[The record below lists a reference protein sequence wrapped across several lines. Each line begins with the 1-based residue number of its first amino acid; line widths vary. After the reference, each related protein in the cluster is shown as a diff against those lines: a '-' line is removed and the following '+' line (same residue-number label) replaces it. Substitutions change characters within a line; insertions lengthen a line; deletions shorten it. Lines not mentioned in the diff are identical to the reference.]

1 MYEFTSFPLG
11 AFALTVFA
19 IAIVVVVFVFLM
31 LPVSDKLGIIA
42 VPFAAIG
49 LMGAIAGGPAV
60 SQALWAEDVVTD
72 NPATASHLLDVE
84 SSKNNLLMDFNVDSD
99 SLENLIA
106 KEINASK
113 VSVDDLDETKG
124 LLSGHNSFTK
134 KAAAGKLISFTAI
147 KDGSSVMGTF
157 YYKDDS
163 MVIIV
168 NSEVENVD
176 EIVVPLD

>member
-1 MYEFTSFPLG
+1 MYEFTSFPLW

-19 IAIVVVVFVFLM
+19 VCIVVAVFVLLM
-31 LPVSDKLGIIA
+31 LPVSDKLGMIA
-42 VPFAAIG
+42 APFAALG
-49 LMGAIAGGPAV
+49 LMGAIFGGATI

-72 NPATASHLLDVE
+72 NPSTVSYLLDVE
-84 SSKNNLLMDFNVDSD
+84 SSKNNLLADFNVDSD
-99 SLENLIA
+99 SLENLIS

-113 VSVDDLDETKG
+113 VSVDDLDKSKD
-124 LLSGHNSFTK
+124 LFSGHNSFTK

>member
-1 MYEFTSFPLG
+1 MYEFSSFPLW
-11 AFALTVFA
+11 AFGLTL
-19 IAIVVVVFVFLM
+19 FVGLIGIIIPLLIMMPFE
-31 LPVSDKLGIIA
+31 DKLGMLIA
-42 VPFAAIG
+42 PFAAAIG
-49 LMGAIAGGPAV
+49 VVFLGGSV
-60 SQALWAEDVVTD
+60 LGGNALWQEDVVTD
-72 NPATASHLLDVE
+72 NPATVSHLLDDE
-84 SSKNNLLMDFNVDSD
+84 QSKNNLLSAFNIDSD

-113 VSVDDLDETKG
+113 VSIGDLDDPKG

-134 KAAAGKLISFTAI
+134 KAAAGKLIPFTAI

-168 NSEVENVD
+168 NSEIENVE
-176 EIVVPLD
+176 EIIVPLA

>member
-1 MYEFTSFPLG
+1 MYEFSSFPLW
-11 AFALTVFA
+11 AFGLTL
-19 IAIVVVVFVFLM
+19 FVGLIGIIISLLIMKPFE
-31 LPVSDKLGIIA
+31 DKLGILTA
-42 VPFAAIG
+42 PFAAAIG
-49 LMGAIAGGPAV
+49 VVFLVGSALGGN
-60 SQALWAEDVVTD
+60 ALWQEDIVTD
-72 NPATASHLLDVE
+72 NPATINHLLQDGGK
-84 SSKNNLLMDFNVDSD
+84 SKMLSEFNIDSD

-147 KDGSSVMGTF
+147 KDGSSVVGTF
-157 YYKDDS
+157 YYEDDS